1 MLPILNFQL
10 YRQGC
15 SAAPRRHTTA
25 EISKYRPAYVYVR
38 VANRRPVLDNVIQT
52 VLVNEEKA
60 HIQAVFSPHT
70 KSVVI
75 KREVVMIP

>member
-1 MLPILNFQL
+1 MQRPGDTQ
-10 YRQGC
+10 C
-15 SAAPRRHTTA
+15 STA

-38 VANRRPVLDNVIQT
+38 VANRRPVLDNVIQP